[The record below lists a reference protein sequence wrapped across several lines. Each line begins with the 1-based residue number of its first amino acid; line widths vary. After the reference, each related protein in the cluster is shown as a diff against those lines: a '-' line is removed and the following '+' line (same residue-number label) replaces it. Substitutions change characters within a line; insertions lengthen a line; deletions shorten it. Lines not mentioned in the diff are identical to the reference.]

1 MTPQPLKILSL
12 SDILVSFIYS
22 PQVKQRF
29 DDVDLVLGCGDLAY
43 YYLEYVLTSLNAPCF
58 FVRGNHDKV
67 VEYSLE
73 GQRTAPAGAFN
84 LHRQVVECRGWLLA
98 GVEGSLR
105 YRYGPYQYSHREMWF
120 HVFQLLPKLLANRIR
135 YGRFLD
141 IFVSHSPPAGVHD
154 LPDLPHQG
162 IKAFHWLDRVF
173 KPAYHIHGHVHLY
186 RPDSVNSSLI
196 GRTEVINT
204 YPYRSNTYRL
214 EQPPRGG

>member
-1 MTPQPLKILSL
+1 MI
-12 SDILVSFIYS
+12 
-22 PQVKQRF
+22 
-29 DDVDLVLGCGDLAY
+29 
-43 YYLEYVLTSLNAPCF
+43 
-58 FVRGNHDKV
+58 
-67 VEYSLE
+67 
-73 GQRTAPAGAFN
+73 
-84 LHRQVVECRGWLLA
+84 
-98 GVEGSLR
+98 
-105 YRYGPYQYSHREMWF
+105 
-120 HVFQLLPKLLANRIR
+120 FQLLPKLLANRIR

-214 EQPPRGG
+214 EQPPRGS